1 MGIGD
6 WSIQNGV
13 FSQMRSKG
21 SRFTLGSGGW
31 GCVRQTLRNRAFAWG
46 HYGRAYSEF
55 CNNGHFW
62 RFQTSRSLVSR
73 GRRGTLWHSNM
84 FHNVSKVVLCGK
96 RDTSASFQEDELH
109 VSWQA
114 QHFGDLHRH
123 FAWQAQHFR
132 RVVLL
137 FFCGSN
143 VRAAS
148 SGAPSAVSG
157 AGVAFCEMWWKL
169 MEDDGSL
176 ERNIDF
182 DAANL
187 EVHKNFVG
195 KHRF

>member
-137 FFCGSN
+137 FFADRMLGL
-143 VRAAS
+143 RQ
-148 SGAPSAVSG
+148 
-157 AGVAFCEMWWKL
+157 VAHQVQFPGQALHFARCDENWWKMTEASNETSIL
-169 MEDDGSL
+169 MQQ
-176 ERNIDF
+176 IW
-182 DAANL
+182 
-187 EVHKNFVG
+187 
-195 KHRF
+195 RFIRIL